1 MTRRQRWTLL
11 LMTLAILVIAVLVAQ
26 DGELL
31 SGVAFGVLAVLV
43 LHVYSWWAR
52 RRGRH
57 TPWERATAQIA
68 PDHAV
73 VLWKP
78 GCLYCERLLLQLRS
92 DSRVTWVNVWQDE
105 EANAQV
111 RAVNNGNELTPTVL
125 LGDQIL
131 RNPTAAELRERLTS
145 AGPAAGRVQRAPAAQ
160 SPSAT

>member
-1 MTRRQRWTLL
+1 MTPRQRWTLL
-11 LMTLAILVIAVLVAQ
+11 LMTLTVLVIAVLVAR

-43 LHVYSWWAR
+43 LHGYSWWTR

-57 TPWERATAQIA
+57 TPWERAAAQIA

-78 GCLYCERLLLQLRS
+78 GCLYCERLLLHLRS
-92 DSRVTWVNVWQDE
+92 DSRVTWVNVWQDDK
-105 EANAQV
+105 ANAQV

-125 LGDQIL
+125 LGDQVL
-131 RNPTAAELRERLTS
+131 RNPTAAELREHLK
-145 AGPAAGRVQRAPAAQ
+145 
-160 SPSAT
+160 SPGHAVGDVHRGTDT

>member
-1 MTRRQRWTLL
+1 
-11 LMTLAILVIAVLVAQ
+11 MTLAILAIAVLISR

-31 SGVAFGVLAVLV
+31 SGIAFGTLAVLV
-43 LHVYSWWAR
+43 LHAYSWWSR

-57 TPWERATAQIA
+57 TPWERAAAQIA

-78 GCLYCERLLLQLRS
+78 GCVYCERLLLQLRS

-125 LGDQIL
+125 IGDQIL

-145 AGPAAGRVQRAPAAQ
+145 AGHGSDGIQRAPAAQ